1 MQCRKTSSAA
11 LAPKRPTTGTA
22 AQSVPGGAVRVA
34 GGVELEYLL
43 LADRTM
49 TGHPGIQQQVYAMLR
64 AQALSP
70 EDTLGLS
77 DPLLGE
83 R

>member
-1 MQCRKTSSAA
+1 MASA
-11 LAPKRPTTGTA
+11 
-22 AQSVPGGAVRVA
+22 GGGPVRTQRAVRGV
-34 GGVELEYLL
+34 GGVEPAFLL

-49 TGHPGIQQQVYAMLR
+49 IGHPGIQQHVYAMLR

-70 EDTLGLS
+70 EDTPGLS
-77 DPLLGE
+77 DRLPGE

>member
-1 MQCRKTSSAA
+1 MI
-11 LAPKRPTTGTA
+11 G
-22 AQSVPGGAVRVA
+22 
-34 GGVELEYLL
+34 Y
-43 LADRTM
+43 
-49 TGHPGIQQQVYAMLR
+49 PGIQQQVYAMLR

>member
-1 MQCRKTSSAA
+1 MIGY
-11 LAPKRPTTGTA
+11 P
-22 AQSVPGGAVRVA
+22 
-34 GGVELEYLL
+34 E
-43 LADRTM
+43 
-49 TGHPGIQQQVYAMLR
+49 IQQHVYAMLR

-77 DPLLGE
+77 DRLRGE